1 MSLWEEYGILSTDE
15 ALLWCGREQVKL
27 KYFLE
32 VQAGL
37 ERTVVFHHG
46 DRDFET
52 VADLSFDW
60 MPVRRYL
67 EPDIQLVFGSEGK
80 ASHPLYAIVPAYRAV
95 VELDV
100 HATAEFSGADDMQLL
115 TQYLNEINGLMP
127 AVSADRQG
135 EAQKHLRS
143 LIRIIKP
150 ADRKSVV

>member
-1 MSLWEEYGILSTDE
+1 VSLWEEYGIFSTND
-15 ALLWCGREQVKL
+15 ALKWFGREITKL

-46 DRDFET
+46 DNGLET
-52 VADLSFDW
+52 VAALSFDW
-60 MPVRRYL
+60 NPIRRYL

-80 ASHPLYAIVPAYRAV
+80 ANHPLYAIIPTFRAV

-100 HATAEFSGADDMQLL
+100 HATAEFSGVDNMQLL
-115 TQYLNEINGLMP
+115 TQYLNEINSLMP
-127 AVSADRQG
+127 SVSADRQG

-143 LIRIIKP
+143 LIRIIKL
-150 ADRKSVV
+150 AA